1 MAIVKKNPIF
11 TLVAGACVLVF
22 AGGCYMTFAQF
33 GKVSKAESGVKSAQQ
48 QLSSLSNSDPA
59 PSQYNLQ
66 ASEQNVAQLSQDL
79 ESIRD
84 NLKRGSRIEA
94 SEDGVRVMAG
104 IQQYISEYQTKAA
117 EHVKSTGTEE
127 AVVVPIETPD
137 NFAFGFE
144 RYIGEASVPAN
155 KAVIPLLDK
164 QRQILEYLMNNL
176 IASDPKGIKSVNRE
190 WVEVDSASSANNKA
204 ADESKTGFKIS
215 PEVSARVPGAI
226 DTMAFRITFSGYT
239 GSLRKF
245 LNSLSQF
252 DMPIVVRSVKVERAA
267 PETANKRPAQNN
279 NLDDIFSVF
288 GGGSQKTETKEVEAA
303 PKAKP
308 IFTEIVSDFTV
319 IVEFIDIILPS
330 EAEEEPS

>member
-1 MAIVKKNPIF
+1 
-11 TLVAGACVLVF
+11 
-22 AGGCYMTFAQF
+22 MTFAQF

-176 IASDPKGIKSVNRE
+176 IASDPKG
-190 WVEVDSASSANNKA
+190 
-204 ADESKTGFKIS
+204 
-215 PEVSARVPGAI
+215 
-226 DTMAFRITFSGYT
+226 
-239 GSLRKF
+239 
-245 LNSLSQF
+245 LS
-252 DMPIVVRSVKVERAA
+252 R
-267 PETANKRPAQNN
+267 
-279 NLDDIFSVF
+279 
-288 GGGSQKTETKEVEAA
+288 
-303 PKAKP
+303 
-308 IFTEIVSDFTV
+308 
-319 IVEFIDIILPS
+319 
-330 EAEEEPS
+330 